1 MQNPTYSCIIIA
13 RKGDDMENQCLYEP
27 LNNVLECRH
36 KKASGYQTYS
46 YHRHDGYEVYLFLS
60 GNILFY
66 QNYNCYRLT
75 PGDLIILP
83 PTCMHR
89 IISIDESV
97 YERVTLNIQHSVIDR
112 LSTANTNL
120 FKCFEMTENASPIHL
135 ENDEIIEFIRL
146 ADLLISSMDSEEFGS
161 DVLAN
166 AYISQLLLLI
176 NNCYRVNDS
185 SKVSIMP
192 ELVKNVMLYISDNL
206 SGDLSL
212 AKISS
217 QFYHNGTYISRMFK
231 KHTGLTLKEYI
242 IDQRI
247 DVAKQILSKGGNV
260 QEACY
265 KSGFSDY
272 SNFIRSF
279 TSAIGTSPGKYRQE
293 SLRKSGKK

>member
-1 MQNPTYSCIIIA
+1 MN
-13 RKGDDMENQCLYEP
+13 EQCLYEP

-66 QNYNCYRLT
+66 QNYNCYKLT
-75 PGDLIILP
+75 PGDMIIIP

-97 YERVTLNIQHSVIDR
+97 YERVTLNIRHSVIDR

-120 FKCFEMTENASPIHL
+120 FKCFEMTENSAPIHL

-146 ADLLISSMDSEEFGS
+146 TDLLISSMDSEEFGS

-176 NNCYRVNDS
+176 NNCYRINDS

-206 SGDLSL
+206 AGDLSL
-212 AKISS
+212 AKISG

-247 DVAKQILSKGGNV
+247 EVARRILAEGGNV

-279 TSAIGTSPGKYRQE
+279 TGAMSISPGKYRQE
-293 SLRKSGKK
+293 SLRKNGKK

>member
-1 MQNPTYSCIIIA
+1 MSEQPVYS
-13 RKGDDMENQCLYEP
+13 P
-27 LNNVLECRH
+27 LSKSVECRH
-36 KKASGYQTYS
+36 RKAAGYQTYS

-75 PGDLIILP
+75 PGDLVILP

-120 FKCFEMTENASPIHL
+120 FKCFELSDNAVPIHL
-135 ENDEIIEFIRL
+135 ENDEIREFIRL
-146 ADLLISSMDSEEFGS
+146 ADLLIATADSPEYGS

-176 NNCYRVNDS
+176 NNCYRVNDA

-206 SGDLSL
+206 AGDLSL

-217 QFYHNGTYISRMFK
+217 TFYHNGTYISRMFK

-247 DVAKQILSKGGNV
+247 DVARRILSDGGNV

-279 TSAIGTSPGKYRQE
+279 TASMDISPGKYRQE
-293 SLRKSGKK
+293 ALRKAGKK